1 MKNQDTKKPKPDDLP
16 AFVDAYFSHLQFA
29 PHVPAQF
36 KDYLKGHLHA
46 FALSMRAQYRP
57 AIMVS
62 ESVIEDVEAFEK
74 QFAVCNPTAVR
85 VVPLESINTELLQAL
100 KDMIPLAASY
110 AGTHDETTKAREKFL
125 KARMIAQ
132 RAELSPYS
140 TESISQALQQTIP
153 NPQTENE
160 LDIPAFLRRGGAL

>member
-57 AIMVS
+57 AIMVA
-62 ESVIEDVEAFEK
+62 ESTVEDIENFEK
-74 QFAVCNPTAVR
+74 KFAVCNHSAVSIINDR
-85 VVPLESINTELLQAL
+85 IFELACVKGIATIRAIVSEYIVPDSGISAHKAMNEIIGITDDDSV
-100 KDMIPLAASY
+100 IPIKSPEERYNAS
-110 AGTHDETTKAREKFL
+110 GTKVN
-125 KARMIAQ
+125 
-132 RAELSPYS
+132 S
-140 TESISQALQQTIP
+140 
-153 NPQTENE
+153 
-160 LDIPAFLRRGGAL
+160 